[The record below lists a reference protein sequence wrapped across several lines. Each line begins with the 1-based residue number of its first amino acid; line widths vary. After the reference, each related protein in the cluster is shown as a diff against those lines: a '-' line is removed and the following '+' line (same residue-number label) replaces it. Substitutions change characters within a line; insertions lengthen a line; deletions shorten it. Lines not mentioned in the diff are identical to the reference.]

1 MAEQM
6 QGIKRRI
13 KSIGSTERIT
23 NAMKLVSAA
32 KLRRAKSV
40 YEHSKLC
47 LSRITASIEE
57 AFENAEVIPKQYLLG
72 SREIKTTAYI
82 IITSSTGLCGSFNG
96 NVIRRTEEEIR
107 AKGDIPELITIGSK
121 AREYFERRNVDI
133 MVSHDAT
140 ADSVTYEE
148 TKSIAEA
155 LVEKYLSG
163 EIDEIELIYT
173 SYINTLKQEVV
184 VKRILP
190 IDLGEHVPTSTKINS
205 VEYDPSPED
214 VFVYLCEKL
223 FEMRL
228 YSAVIE
234 SSTCEHAARRQAME
248 NANDNAADM
257 LSMLQ
262 LEYNRA
268 TQSQITDEI
277 IEIVSGSEALS

>member
-1 MAEQM
+1 MAEQI

-13 KSIGSTERIT
+13 RSIGSTERIT

-32 KLRRAKSV
+32 KLRRAKLV
-40 YEHSKLC
+40 YEHSNLC

-57 AFENAEVIPKQYLLG
+57 AFENAEVVPRQYLLG
-72 SREIKTTAYI
+72 SREIKKTAYI

-96 NVIRRTEEEIR
+96 NVIRRTEEEI
-107 AKGDIPELITIGSK
+107 AASGHIPELITIGSK
-121 AREYFERRNVDI
+121 GREYFERRNVDI
-133 MVSHDAT
+133 LVSHDAT
-140 ADSVTYEE
+140 ADTVTYEE
-148 TKSIAEA
+148 TKSIAEK
-155 LVEKYLSG
+155 LVKQYLDG
-163 EIDEIELIYT
+163 VIDEIVLIYT

-184 VKRILP
+184 TKRILP
-190 IDLGEHVPTSTKINS
+190 IDLGEHAANSTKINS
-205 VEYDPSPED
+205 VEYEPSPQE

-228 YSAVIE
+228 YTAVIE
-234 SSTCEHAARRQAME
+234 SATCEHAARRQAME

-257 LSMLQ
+257 LSLLQ

-268 TQSQITDEI
+268 RQSQITDEI